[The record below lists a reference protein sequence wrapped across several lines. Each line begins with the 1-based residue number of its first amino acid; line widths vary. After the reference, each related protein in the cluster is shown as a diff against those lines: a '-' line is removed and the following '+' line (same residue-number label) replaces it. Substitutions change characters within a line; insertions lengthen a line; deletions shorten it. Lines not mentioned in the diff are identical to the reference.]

1 MKILL
6 ADDDR
11 DQLDLRSL
19 LIEKKGFETI
29 AVTTADAALQEAKAQ
44 RPQCAVIDLKIPT
57 EAAGLALIRAL
68 KEIDAAIRVFVL
80 TGSDAKR
87 IHTLPEMTLVE
98 EVILK
103 GSPIAYLLKKL
114 GELVNAE
121 DPHLARLRAQF
132 DKEKVLTFNVKAVP
146 RASRS
151 EVVSMTLDGAM
162 KVRVAAVPDKGQANE
177 ELREVLAKWFKVAK
191 NNVELL
197 RGETSQR
204 KVLRIR
210 K

>member
-114 GELVNAE
+114 GELVSAE

-132 DKEKVLTFNVKAVP
+132 DEEKVLTFNVKAVP